1 MRFTLV
7 NMLQASHR
15 MFRVPLSFP
24 ARQVC
29 CPSSSLPRDVAG
41 CPNVIVDLQSGS
53 QVCDLLRSLLS
64 MDSVDQL
71 QPDLATPITPCFD
84 RVFMPQRKRRCFLPR
99 KARNGTVLLPQRTLS
114 AATIVTAV
122 VQRWRK
128 CKRKCACKDLRCYKE
143 LSKDKDFFRT
153 LARWRVGWIM
163 ATRQDPIALG
173 ERSFY
178 VVFLL
183 GTFPGLLGSIRAGP
197 PGLPCDLRNPLR
209 VLEQALFFMQ
219 APFLVSRVTNET
231 PDSPRSPVQEKRA
244 ALLDFLRTAGLPA
257 QPVHDASG
265 KLFLTETRQRANRSH
280 TLLGRTMCSVA
291 FIALTMISTRLYSAA
306 SRQARQGRTVWLE
319 QPRKVKAT
327 KRTEMITGI
336 WIVVAELHEQSPFA
350 KCESHGLQSLQSL
363 QSGSHP
369 SQKKWN
375 LPFHQKTCL
384 WRLVEKL
391 HGKGQ
396 VGVVGGKGLNILDL
410 YVEMLSSDSVSH
422 HGVCFDNMFPKHSH
436 SRP

>member
-29 CPSSSLPRDVAG
+29 CPSSSIQGTWPVV
-41 CPNVIVDLQSGS
+41 PYVIVDLQSGS

-84 RVFMPQRKRRCFLPR
+84 RVFMPHRKRKCFLPC
-99 KARNGTVLLPQRTLS
+99 KARNGAVLLPRRTLS
-114 AATIVTAV
+114 AATVVTAV

-197 PGLPCDLRNPLR
+197 PGLP
-209 VLEQALFFMQ
+209 
-219 APFLVSRVTNET
+219 
-231 PDSPRSPVQEKRA
+231 
-244 ALLDFLRTAGLPA
+244 
-257 QPVHDASG
+257 
-265 KLFLTETRQRANRSH
+265 
-280 TLLGRTMCSVA
+280 
-291 FIALTMISTRLYSAA
+291 
-306 SRQARQGRTVWLE
+306 
-319 QPRKVKAT
+319 
-327 KRTEMITGI
+327 
-336 WIVVAELHEQSPFA
+336 
-350 KCESHGLQSLQSL
+350 
-363 QSGSHP
+363 
-369 SQKKWN
+369 
-375 LPFHQKTCL
+375 
-384 WRLVEKL
+384 
-391 HGKGQ
+391 
-396 VGVVGGKGLNILDL
+396 
-410 YVEMLSSDSVSH
+410 
-422 HGVCFDNMFPKHSH
+422 
-436 SRP
+436 